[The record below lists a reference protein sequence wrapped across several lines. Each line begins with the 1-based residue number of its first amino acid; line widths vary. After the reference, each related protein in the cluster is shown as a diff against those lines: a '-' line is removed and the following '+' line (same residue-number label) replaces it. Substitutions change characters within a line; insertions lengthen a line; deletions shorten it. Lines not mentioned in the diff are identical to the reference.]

1 MKTSFQF
8 GPVELEMSFKSLVS
22 IFSSG
27 GYCFKCS
34 RTTSTTLKEG
44 IMSNICV
51 NIF

>member
-8 GPVELEMSFKSLVS
+8 GPVELEMSFKVLVS

-34 RTTSTTLKEG
+34 RATRAILKEG
-44 IMSNICV
+44 IIRNIL
-51 NIF
+51 